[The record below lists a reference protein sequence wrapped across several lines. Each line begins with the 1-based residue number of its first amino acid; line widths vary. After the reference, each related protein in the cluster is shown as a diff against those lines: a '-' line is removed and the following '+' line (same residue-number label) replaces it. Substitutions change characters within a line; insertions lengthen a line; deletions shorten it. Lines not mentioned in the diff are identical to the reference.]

1 MPLWR
6 PGKKVQD
13 ERSGERLPPGQK
25 KVKGLPVLHEGEVP
39 SFDPETW
46 SLKLWGACAVPQTL
60 SWADFGGLARQDT
73 TQDFHCVTTWSRFD
87 CRWGGVGVQTLLDL
101 ARPTAD
107 CTHVL
112 LHASDAFGYT
122 TNLALADFA
131 RPENVLAT
139 HLDGD
144 VLTPDHGGP
153 MRFVVHHLY
162 AWKSCKWL
170 GGIEFL
176 TSDQRGYWEENGYHN
191 RADPWLEERYSYQET
206 S

>member
-6 PGKKVQD
+6 PGKSVRA
-13 ERSGERLPPGQK
+13 ERSSQRLPPGQK

-39 SFDPETW
+39 VFDPATW
-46 SLKLWGACAVPQTL
+46 RLRLFGACALPMELSWDSFALLPQTQT
-60 SWADFGGLARQDT
+60 R
-73 TQDFHCVTTWSRFD
+73 QDFHCVTTWSRFD
-87 CRWGGVGVQTLLDL
+87 CLWTGASVREVL
-101 ARPTAD
+101 AMCQPRPS

-112 LHASDAFGYT
+112 LHAWDDFGYT
-122 TNLALADFA
+122 TNLSLEDFS

-139 HLDGD
+139 QLDGEP
-144 VLTPDHGGP
+144 LSPDHGGP

-176 TSDQRGYWEENGYHN
+176 EEDRRGYWEDNGYHN
-191 RADPWLEERYSYQET
+191 RADPWLEERYSYQE
-206 S
+206 